1 MRTAD
6 CFVRSLVLQ
15 VYGLW
20 ENPSFMF
27 LYVHD
32 AQRYSWITGGLEE
45 ELGGHAPNSPSE
57 NGEETHLGIFR
68 LPTPG
73 SLHRRRENTAQ
84 EEFGTIMGECM

>member
-1 MRTAD
+1 MFL
-6 CFVRSLVLQ
+6 CL
-15 VYGLW
+15 
-20 ENPSFMF
+20 F

-32 AQRYSWITGGLEE
+32 AQRIKGLCSFALVDPHWVEE

-68 LPTPG
+68 LPAPG

-84 EEFGTIMGECM
+84 EEFGSIMGECM